1 MHIPKKSLGQNF
13 LLDRNLL
20 KKIVSNINIKN
31 KNIIEI
37 GSGTGL
43 LTNEIIKQNPKKLIL
58 LEKDNSLY
66 EKLKLKYLDNKSIEI
81 ENIDVLKDNL
91 SFKNNFNI
99 IANLPYNIST
109 KLIIKLLI
117 KYKNFKEMVFL
128 VQKEVS
134 DKFKYKLLNKKNK
147 YSLFLETVS
156 NYQVLHNI
164 SNKVFY
170 PKPKVN
176 STLIKITPKNIAI
189 DKEKL
194 WIFSNKIFMNKR
206 KKINNKFNR
215 FNNQFIDNKIL
226 EKRPE
231 DLNKSEY
238 LELFNLF

>member
-1 MHIPKKSLGQNF
+1 MLIPKKSLGQNF
-13 LLDRNLL
+13 LLDLNLR

-66 EKLKLKYLDNKSIEI
+66 EKLKIKYLDNKSIKI
-81 ENIDVLKDNL
+81 ENIDVLKDNI
-91 SFKNNFNI
+91 SFKKNYNI

-147 YSLFLETVS
+147 YSLFLEIVS

-170 PKPKVN
+170 PKPKVK
-176 STLIKITPKNIAI
+176 STLIKITPKNIEI
-189 DKEKL
+189 DKENYGFFQ
-194 WIFSNKIFMNKR
+194 I
-206 KKINNKFNR
+206 KF
-215 FNNQFIDNKIL
+215 L
-226 EKRPE
+226 
-231 DLNKSEY
+231 
-238 LELFNLF
+238 

>member
-1 MHIPKKSLGQNF
+1 MLIPKRSLGQNF
-13 LLDRNLL
+13 LLDNNLC
-20 KKIVSNINIKN
+20 KKITSHINIKN

-66 EKLKLKYLDNKSIEI
+66 EKLKIKYLDYKSIEI
-81 ENIDVLKDNL
+81 KNIDVLKDNL
-91 SFKNNFNI
+91 TFKNNFNL

-147 YSLFLETVS
+147 YSLFLEIVS

-170 PKPKVN
+170 PKPKVK
-176 STLIKITPKNIAI
+176 STLIKITPKNIKI

-206 KKINNKFNR
+206 KKISNKFNR
-215 FNNQFIDNKIL
+215 LNNQIIDKKIL

>member
-13 LLDRNLL
+13 LLDRNLR

-147 YSLFLETVS
+147 YSLFLEIVS
-156 NYQVLHNI
+156 NYQVLHDI

-170 PKPKVN
+170 PKPKVK
-176 STLIKITPKNIAI
+176 STLIKITPKNIEI

-215 FNNQFIDNKIL
+215 FNNKIIDKKIL

>member
-13 LLDRNLL
+13 LLDRNLR

-43 LTNEIIKQNPKKLIL
+43 LTNEIIKKNPKKLIL

-117 KYKNFKEMVFL
+117 KYKNFNEMVFL

-147 YSLFLETVS
+147 YSLFLEIVS
-156 NYQVLHNI
+156 NYQVLHDI

-170 PKPKVN
+170 PKPKVK

-215 FNNQFIDNKIL
+215 FNNKIIDKKIL

>member
-1 MHIPKKSLGQNF
+1 MLIPKKSLGQNF
-13 LLDRNLL
+13 LLDLNLR

-66 EKLKLKYLDNKSIEI
+66 EKLKIKYLDYKSIEI
-81 ENIDVLKDNL
+81 KNIDVLKDNL
-91 SFKNNFNI
+91 TFKNNFNL

-134 DKFKYKLLNKKNK
+134 DKFKYQLLNKKNK

-215 FNNQFIDNKIL
+215 INNQIIDKKIL

>member
-13 LLDRNLL
+13 LLDRNLC
-20 KKIVSNINIKN
+20 KKIVTNINIKN

-37 GSGTGL
+37 GPGTGL

-58 LEKDNSLY
+58 LEKDNNLY
-66 EKLKLKYLDNKSIEI
+66 ETLKLKYLDNKSIEI
-81 ENIDVLKDNL
+81 KNIDVLKSNL

-147 YSLFLETVS
+147 YSLFLEIVS
-156 NYQVLHNI
+156 NYQILHNI

-170 PKPKVN
+170 PKPKVK
-176 STLIKITPKNIAI
+176 STLIKITPKNIEI

-215 FNNQFIDNKIL
+215 FNNQIIDKKIL

>member
-1 MHIPKKSLGQNF
+1 MLIPKKSLGQNF
-13 LLDRNLL
+13 LLDLNLR

-66 EKLKLKYLDNKSIEI
+66 EKLKIKYLDYKSIEI
-81 ENIDVLKDNL
+81 KNIDVLKDNL
-91 SFKNNFNI
+91 SFKNNFNL

-134 DKFKYKLLNKKNK
+134 DKFRYKSLKKKNK
-147 YSLFLETVS
+147 YSLFLEIVS

-170 PKPKVN
+170 PKPKVK
-176 STLIKITPKNIAI
+176 STLIKITPKNIEI

-206 KKINNKFNR
+206 KTINNKFNR
-215 FNNQFIDNKIL
+215 FNNQIVDKKIL

>member
-13 LLDRNLL
+13 LLDHNLL

-66 EKLKLKYLDNKSIEI
+66 EKLRLKYLDNKSIEI
-81 ENIDVLKDNL
+81 ENIDVLRDNL

-134 DKFKYKLLNKKNK
+134 DKFKYNLLNKKNK
-147 YSLFLETVS
+147 YCLFLEIVS

-170 PKPKVN
+170 PKPKVK
-176 STLIKITPKNIAI
+176 STLIKITPKNIKI
-189 DKEKL
+189 DKKKL
-194 WIFSNKIFMNKR
+194 WMFSNKIFMNKR
-206 KKINNKFNR
+206 KKIINKFNR
-215 FNNQFIDNKIL
+215 FNNQIIDKKIL

>member
-13 LLDRNLL
+13 LLDHNLR
-20 KKIVSNINIKN
+20 KKIVSNININN

-91 SFKNNFNI
+91 SFKNNFNL

-134 DKFKYKLLNKKNK
+134 DKFRYKLLKKKNK
-147 YSLFLETVS
+147 YSLFLEIVS

-170 PKPKVN
+170 PKPKVK
-176 STLIKITPKNIAI
+176 STLIKITPKNIEI

-215 FNNQFIDNKIL
+215 INNQIIDKKIL

-238 LELFNLF
+238 LQLFNFF

>member
-13 LLDRNLL
+13 LLDHNLL

-66 EKLKLKYLDNKSIEI
+66 EKLRLKYLDNKSIEI
-81 ENIDVLKDNL
+81 ENIDVLRDNL

-215 FNNQFIDNKIL
+215 INNQIIDKKIL

>member
-1 MHIPKKSLGQNF
+1 MIKIF
-13 LLDRNLL
+13 RNH
-20 KKIVSNINIKN
+20 KN
-31 KNIIEI
+31 KV
-37 GSGTGL
+37 
-43 LTNEIIKQNPKKLIL
+43 
-58 LEKDNSLY
+58 
-66 EKLKLKYLDNKSIEI
+66 LK
-81 ENIDVLKDNL
+81 NIDVLKDNL
-91 SFKNNFNI
+91 PFKSHFNI
-99 IANLPYNIST
+99 ISNLTYNIAT

-117 KYKNFKEMVFL
+117 KYNNIKEMIFL

-134 DKFKYKLLNKKNK
+134 DKFKYKLTNKNNK
-147 YSLFLETVS
+147 YNLFLEIVS

-170 PKPKVN
+170 PKPKVQSN
-176 STLIKITPKNIAI
+176 LIKITPKKINI

-215 FNNQFIDNKIL
+215 FNNQIIDKKIL

>member
-1 MHIPKKSLGQNF
+1 MLIPKKSLGQNF

-128 VQKEVS
+128 VQKEVA

-147 YSLFLETVS
+147 YSLFLEIVS

-170 PKPKVN
+170 PKPKVK
-176 STLIKITPKNIAI
+176 STLIKITPKNIEL

-215 FNNQFIDNKIL
+215 FNNKIIDKKIL

>member
-1 MHIPKKSLGQNF
+1 MLIPKKSLGQNF
-13 LLDRNLL
+13 LLDRNLC

-147 YSLFLETVS
+147 YSLFLEIVS

-170 PKPKVN
+170 PKPKVK
-176 STLIKITPKNIAI
+176 STLIKITPKNIEI

-215 FNNQFIDNKIL
+215 FNNKIIDKKIL
-226 EKRPE
+226 QKRPE

>member
-1 MHIPKKSLGQNF
+1 MLIPKKSLGQNF
-13 LLDRNLL
+13 LLDRNLC

-66 EKLKLKYLDNKSIEI
+66 EKLKLKYLDNKSVEI
-81 ENIDVLKDNL
+81 KNIDVLKGNL

-128 VQKEVS
+128 VQKEVA
-134 DKFKYKLLNKKNK
+134 DKFKYKLLKKNK
-147 YSLFLETVS
+147 YSLFLEIVT
-156 NYQVLHNI
+156 NYQVLHDI

-170 PKPKVN
+170 PKPKVK
-176 STLIKITPKNIAI
+176 STLIKITPKNIEI

-206 KKINNKFNR
+206 KKINNKFNKL
-215 FNNQFIDNKIL
+215 NNQIIDKKIL

>member
-1 MHIPKKSLGQNF
+1 MLIPKKSLGQNF
-13 LLDRNLL
+13 LLDHNLL

-66 EKLKLKYLDNKSIEI
+66 EKLKIKYLDYKSIEI
-81 ENIDVLKDNL
+81 KNIDVLKDNL
-91 SFKNNFNI
+91 TFKNNFNL

-147 YSLFLETVS
+147 YSLFLEIVS
-156 NYQVLHNI
+156 NYQVLHDI

-170 PKPKVN
+170 PKPKVK
-176 STLIKITPKNIAI
+176 STLIKITPKNIEI

-215 FNNQFIDNKIL
+215 FNNKIIDKKIL

-238 LELFNLF
+238 LDLFNLF

>member
-134 DKFKYKLLNKKNK
+134 DKFRYKLLKKKNK
-147 YSLFLETVS
+147 YSLFLEIVS

-170 PKPKVN
+170 PKPKVK
-176 STLIKITPKNIAI
+176 STLIKITPKNIKI

-206 KKINNKFNR
+206 KKISNKFNR
-215 FNNQFIDNKIL
+215 LNNQIIDKKIL

>member
-1 MHIPKKSLGQNF
+1 MLIPKKSLGQNF
-13 LLDRNLL
+13 LLDRNLC

-66 EKLKLKYLDNKSIEI
+66 EKLKLKYLDNKSVEI
-81 ENIDVLKDNL
+81 KNIDVLKGNL

-134 DKFKYKLLNKKNK
+134 DKFRYKLLKKKNK
-147 YSLFLETVS
+147 YSLFIEIVS
-156 NYQVLHNI
+156 NYEVLHNI
-164 SNKVFY
+164 SNRVFY
-170 PKPKVN
+170 PKPKVQ
-176 STLIKITPKNIAI
+176 STLIKITPKNIEL
-189 DKEKL
+189 DKKKL

-206 KKINNKFNR
+206 KKISNKFN
-215 FNNQFIDNKIL
+215 NQIIDRKIL

>member
-13 LLDRNLL
+13 LLDRNLR

-117 KYKNFKEMVFL
+117 QYKNFNEMVFL

-147 YSLFLETVS
+147 YSLFLEIVS
-156 NYQVLHNI
+156 NYQVLHDI

-170 PKPKVN
+170 PKPKVK
-176 STLIKITPKNIAI
+176 STLIKITPKNIEI

-215 FNNQFIDNKIL
+215 FNNRIIDKKIL

>member
-1 MHIPKKSLGQNF
+1 MLIPKKSLGQNF
-13 LLDRNLL
+13 LLDRNLR
-20 KKIVSNINIKN
+20 KKIVSNININN

-117 KYKNFKEMVFL
+117 KYKNFNEMVFL

-147 YSLFLETVS
+147 YSLFLEIVS
-156 NYQVLHNI
+156 NYQILHDI

-170 PKPKVN
+170 PKPKIK
-176 STLIKITPKNIAI
+176 STLIKIIPKNIEI

-206 KKINNKFNR
+206 KKISNKFNR
-215 FNNQFIDNKIL
+215 LNNQIIDKKIL

>member
-1 MHIPKKSLGQNF
+1 MLVPKKSLGQNF
-13 LLDRNLL
+13 LLDKNLCR
-20 KKIVSNINIKN
+20 KITNHINIKN

-37 GSGTGL
+37 GSGTGQ
-43 LTNEIIKQNPKKLIL
+43 LTNEIIKLNPKKLIL
-58 LEKDNSLY
+58 IEKDNSLY
-66 EKLKLKYLDNKSIEI
+66 EKLKLNYLDNKSIEI
-81 ENIDVLKDNL
+81 KNIDVLKDSL
-91 SFKNNFNI
+91 SFKSNFNI

-109 KLIIKLLI
+109 KIIIKLLI

-134 DKFKYKLLNKKNK
+134 DKFKYKLLKKKNK
-147 YSLFLETVS
+147 YNLFLEIVS

-170 PKPKVN
+170 PKPKVQ
-176 STLIKITPKNIAI
+176 STLIKITPKNIEL

-206 KKINNKFNR
+206 KKINNNFNKM
-215 FNNQFIDNKIL
+215 NNRIVDKKIL

>member
-1 MHIPKKSLGQNF
+1 MLIPKKSLGQNF
-13 LLDRNLL
+13 LLDLNLR

-66 EKLKLKYLDNKSIEI
+66 EKLKIKYLDYKSIEI
-81 ENIDVLKDNL
+81 KNIDVLKDNL
-91 SFKNNFNI
+91 TFKNNFNL

-147 YSLFLETVS
+147 YSLFLEIVS

-170 PKPKVN
+170 PKPKVK
-176 STLIKITPKNIAI
+176 STLIKITPKNIEI

-215 FNNQFIDNKIL
+215 FNNQIIDKKIL

>member
-13 LLDRNLL
+13 LLDRNLR

-147 YSLFLETVS
+147 YSLFLEIVS

-170 PKPKVN
+170 PKPKVK
-176 STLIKITPKNIAI
+176 STLIKITPKNIEI

-215 FNNQFIDNKIL
+215 FNNQIIDNKIL

>member
-91 SFKNNFNI
+91 SFKENFNI

-147 YSLFLETVS
+147 YSLFLEIVS

-170 PKPKVN
+170 PKPKVK
-176 STLIKITPKNIAI
+176 STLIKITPKNIEI

-215 FNNQFIDNKIL
+215 FNNQIIDKKIL

>member
-1 MHIPKKSLGQNF
+1 MLIPKKSLGQNF
-13 LLDRNLL
+13 LLDRNLR

-117 KYKNFKEMVFL
+117 KYKNFNEMVFL

-147 YSLFLETVS
+147 YSLFLEIVS
-156 NYQVLHNI
+156 NYQVLHDI

-170 PKPKVN
+170 PKPKVK

-215 FNNQFIDNKIL
+215 INNQIIDKKIL

>member
-13 LLDRNLL
+13 LLDHNLL

-66 EKLKLKYLDNKSIEI
+66 EKLRLKYLDNKSIEI
-81 ENIDVLKDNL
+81 KNIDVLKDNL

-147 YSLFLETVS
+147 YSLFLEIVS
-156 NYQVLHNI
+156 NYQVLHDI

-170 PKPKVN
+170 PKPKIK
-176 STLIKITPKNIAI
+176 STLIKIIPKNIEI

-215 FNNQFIDNKIL
+215 INNQIIDKKIL

>member
-43 LTNEIIKQNPKKLIL
+43 LTNEIIKKNPKKLIL
-58 LEKDNSLY
+58 LEKDNGLY
-66 EKLKLKYLDNKSIEI
+66 KKLKLKYLDNKSIEI

-117 KYKNFKEMVFL
+117 KYKNFNEMVFL

-147 YSLFLETVS
+147 YSLFLEIVS
-156 NYQVLHNI
+156 NYQVLHDI

-170 PKPKVN
+170 PKPKVK
-176 STLIKITPKNIAI
+176 STLIKITPKNIEI

-215 FNNQFIDNKIL
+215 FNNQIIDKRIL

>member
-1 MHIPKKSLGQNF
+1 MIIPKKSLGQNF
-13 LLDRNLL
+13 LLDLNLR

-128 VQKEVS
+128 VQKEVA

-147 YSLFLETVS
+147 YSLFLEIVS
-156 NYQVLHNI
+156 NYQVLHDI

-170 PKPKVN
+170 PKPKDK
-176 STLIKITPKNIAI
+176 STLIKITPKNIEI

-194 WIFSNKIFMNKR
+194 WIFSNKIFRNKR
-206 KKINNKFNR
+206 KKINNNFNR
-215 FNNQFIDNKIL
+215 LNNRIVDKKIL

>member
-1 MHIPKKSLGQNF
+1 MLIPKKSLGQNF
-13 LLDRNLL
+13 LLDHNLR

-58 LEKDNSLY
+58 LEKDNCLY
-66 EKLKLKYLDNKSIEI
+66 KKLKLKYLDNKSIEI

-147 YSLFLETVS
+147 YSLFLEIVS

-170 PKPKVN
+170 PKPKVQ
-176 STLIKITPKNIAI
+176 STLIKITPKNIKI

-215 FNNQFIDNKIL
+215 FNNKIIDKKIL

-238 LELFNLF
+238 LDLFNLF

>member
-13 LLDRNLL
+13 LLDRNLR

-147 YSLFLETVS
+147 YSLFLEIVS

-170 PKPKVN
+170 PKPKVK
-176 STLIKITPKNIAI
+176 STLIKITPKNIEI

-215 FNNQFIDNKIL
+215 INNQIIDKKIL

>member
-1 MHIPKKSLGQNF
+1 MLIPKKSLGQNF
-13 LLDRNLL
+13 LLDQNLC
-20 KKIVSNINIKN
+20 KKIVSNIDIKN
-31 KNIIEI
+31 NNIIEI

-66 EKLKLKYLDNKSIEI
+66 EKLRLKYLDNKSIEI
-81 ENIDVLKDNL
+81 KNIDVLKDNL

-134 DKFKYKLLNKKNK
+134 DKFRYKLLKKKNK
-147 YSLFLETVS
+147 YSLFVEIVS

-170 PKPKVN
+170 PKPKVK
-176 STLIKITPKNIAI
+176 STLIKITPKNIEI

-206 KKINNKFNR
+206 KKINNKFNKL
-215 FNNQFIDNKIL
+215 NNQNIDKKIL

>member
-1 MHIPKKSLGQNF
+1 MLIPKKSLGQNF
-13 LLDRNLL
+13 LLDQNLC

-31 KNIIEI
+31 NNIIEI

-58 LEKDNSLY
+58 FEKDNSLY
-66 EKLKLKYLDNKSIEI
+66 DKLKLKYLNNKSIEI
-81 ENIDVLKDNL
+81 KNIDILNDNL
-91 SFKNNFNI
+91 SFKDKYNI

-117 KYKNFKEMVFL
+117 KNKNFNEMVFL
-128 VQKEVS
+128 VQKEVA
-134 DKFKYKLLNKKNK
+134 DKFRYKLLKKKNK
-147 YSLFLETVS
+147 YSLFIEIVS
-156 NYQVLHNI
+156 NYEVLHNI
-164 SNKVFY
+164 SNRVFY
-170 PKPKVN
+170 PKPKVQ
-176 STLIKITPKNIAI
+176 STLIKITPKNIEL
-189 DKEKL
+189 DKKKL

-206 KKINNKFNR
+206 KKINNKFNS
-215 FNNQFIDNKIL
+215 FNNRITDKKIL

>member
-1 MHIPKKSLGQNF
+1 MLIPKKSLGQNF
-13 LLDRNLL
+13 LLDRNLC

-66 EKLKLKYLDNKSIEI
+66 EKLKLKYLDNKSVEI
-81 ENIDVLKDNL
+81 KNIDVLKGNL

-128 VQKEVS
+128 VQKEVA
-134 DKFKYKLLNKKNK
+134 DKFKYKLLKKNK
-147 YSLFLETVS
+147 YSLFLEIVT
-156 NYQVLHNI
+156 NYQVLHDI

-170 PKPKVN
+170 PKPKVK
-176 STLIKITPKNIAI
+176 STLIKITPKNIEI

-215 FNNQFIDNKIL
+215 LNNQIIDKKIL

>member
-13 LLDRNLL
+13 LLDHNLL

-134 DKFKYKLLNKKNK
+134 DKFKYNLLNKKNK
-147 YSLFLETVS
+147 YCLFLEIVS

-170 PKPKVN
+170 PKPKVK
-176 STLIKITPKNIAI
+176 STLIKITPKNIKI
-189 DKEKL
+189 DKKKL
-194 WIFSNKIFMNKR
+194 WMFSNKIFMNKR
-206 KKINNKFNR
+206 KKIINKFNR
-215 FNNQFIDNKIL
+215 FNNQIIDKKIL

>member
-43 LTNEIIKQNPKKLIL
+43 LTNEIIKKNPKKLIL

-117 KYKNFKEMVFL
+117 KYKNFNEMVFL

-147 YSLFLETVS
+147 YSLFLEIVS
-156 NYQVLHNI
+156 NYQVLHDI

-170 PKPKVN
+170 PKPKVK

-215 FNNQFIDNKIL
+215 FNNQIIDNKIL

>member
-1 MHIPKKSLGQNF
+1 MLIPKKSLGQNF
-13 LLDRNLL
+13 LLDHNLR
-20 KKIVSNINIKN
+20 KKIVSNININN

-81 ENIDVLKDNL
+81 KNIDVLKDNL

-134 DKFKYKLLNKKNK
+134 DKFKYKLFKKKNK
-147 YSLFLETVS
+147 YSLFLEIIS

-170 PKPKVN
+170 PKPKVQ
-176 STLIKITPKNIAI
+176 SSLIKITPKNIEI

-206 KKINNKFNR
+206 KKINNKFNNR
-215 FNNQFIDNKIL
+215 INDKKIL

>member
-1 MHIPKKSLGQNF
+1 MLIPKKSLGQNF
-13 LLDRNLL
+13 LLDRNLC

-37 GSGTGL
+37 GPGTGL

-66 EKLKLKYLDNKSIEI
+66 EKLKLKYLDNKSVEI
-81 ENIDVLKDNL
+81 KNIDVLKGNL

-128 VQKEVS
+128 VQKEVA
-134 DKFKYKLLNKKNK
+134 DKFKYKLLKKNK
-147 YSLFLETVS
+147 YSLFLEIVT
-156 NYQVLHNI
+156 NYQVLHDI

-170 PKPKVN
+170 PKPKVK
-176 STLIKITPKNIAI
+176 STLIKITPKNIEI

-206 KKINNKFNR
+206 KKINNKFNKL
-215 FNNQFIDNKIL
+215 NNQIIDKKIL